1 METTRTEPIR
11 TEPTNAETKSETSKT
26 LLIID
31 DSKADRTIYRRYLQ
45 QDTQQ
50 NYALSE
56 VSCAEDG
63 LALFDQQTFDVVLL
77 DFQLPDM
84 NGLDVLSLIQ
94 KQDPIA
100 AVIML
105 TGHGDEK
112 IAVSALKGGAQDYLV
127 KDRLKK
133 DTLQRTV
140 RNVLSKQQL
149 QQRLQKTEEQQ
160 QLIAQMAF
168 QIRHSLELEKTLETA
183 VDKVR
188 HLLQC
193 DRVLAYQFAD
203 DMSGQIIAES
213 VGTGWT
219 ETLGKTVEDT
229 FFQTEG
235 TADYC
240 QGRKQV
246 VADIY
251 HGGLNK
257 CHVELLEQF
266 EVKAILVVPVLMSS
280 ERLGTQHL
288 EPGQLGGQLGID
300 PLALAPLGPLE
311 PEQSGAEQAQDNRLW
326 GLIVAH
332 QCSAVR
338 AWQTDEIRMLETLS
352 IHCAIA
358 IQHAELLAA
367 TQAALEKEKSLNTF
381 KSQIIATVSHEYNS
395 PLTAIQAAADL
406 LQGHANNL
414 DASTRT
420 NLLDIISRKSK
431 HMSTLVNDMLVVH
444 RSELDEIELKPT
456 SIDLEAFLTKLIT
469 EQQITAEQHRLL
481 LKTRGDIDGFIGD
494 LGLMQQIFS
503 NLLSN
508 AIKYSPD
515 GGDVKVYLIGDD
527 KQIVCSIKD
536 QGIGISEQDQAQLF
550 QPFSRGSNVGA
561 ITGTGLGLKI
571 VKTAVDLHDGTIE
584 LRSQEGKGTQ
594 IKVCLPKQLTH

>member
-1 METTRTEPIR
+1 MEITSTEA
-11 TEPTNAETKSETSKT
+11 TNAETSTEAVTEAGIETSTETSKT

-94 KQDPIA
+94 KQDPTA

-149 QQRLQKTEEQQ
+149 QQRLKKTEEQQ
-160 QLIAQMAF
+160 QLIAQIAF

-235 TADYC
+235 AADYC

-251 HGGLNK
+251 HGGLNE

-280 ERLGTQHL
+280 ERLGAERL
-288 EPGQLGGQLGID
+288 EAEQLE
-300 PLALAPLGPLE
+300 AASLAPDPN
-311 PEQSGAEQAQDNRLW
+311 NRLW

-469 EQQITAEQHRLL
+469 EQQMTAEQHRLL

-536 QGIGISEQDQAQLF
+536 QGIGICEQDQAQLF

-571 VKTAVDLHDGTIE
+571 VKTAVDLHNGTIE
-584 LRSQEGKGTQ
+584 LMSQEGKGSQ
-594 IKVCLPKQLTH
+594 FKVCLPKQLTH